1 MQTYTVEQA
10 ATALSLDRDTLRK
23 WLRAGRI
30 GGFKA
35 GTDWRLT
42 KEDLDAFI
50 DRNRNSYRP
59 KQVPPVVEDEDAT
72 DRAALALADTGD
84 FEDWNAVKARPGQP
98 VDDDDDAYWAAE
110 AEAVLDR
117 IERGEEGVITLEQ
130 WEARHGLGG

>member
-50 DRNRNSYRP
+50 ERNRNGYRHTGQP
-59 KQVPPVVEDEDAT
+59 DEDEDAT
-72 DRAALALADTGD
+72 DRAALALADTSD
-84 FEDWNAVKARPGQP
+84 FEDWSAVKARN
-98 VDDDDDAYWAAE
+98 
-110 AEAVLDR
+110 
-117 IERGEEGVITLEQ
+117 
-130 WEARHGLGG
+130 GL

>member
-35 GTDWRLT
+35 GANWRIT
-42 KEDLDAFI
+42 QDDLDAFI
-50 DRNRNSYRP
+50 ERNRNSYRP
-59 KQVPPVVEDEDAT
+59 DDDDEDA
-72 DRAALALADTGD
+72 
-84 FEDWNAVKARPGQP
+84 
-98 VDDDDDAYWAAE
+98 YWVAE

-117 IERGEEGVITLEQ
+117 VERGEERVWTFEEWQ
-130 WEARHGLGG
+130 RHRNALDS

>member
-10 ATALSLDRDTLRK
+10 AAALSLDRDTLRK

-50 DRNRNSYRP
+50 ERNRNSYR
-59 KQVPPVVEDEDAT
+59 T
-72 DRAALALADTGD
+72 
-84 FEDWNAVKARPGQP
+84 GQP
-98 VDDDDDAYWAAE
+98 DDDEDAYWAAE
-110 AEAVLDR
+110 ATAVLDR
-117 IERGEEGVITLEQ
+117 IERGEERGITLEQ

>member
-59 KQVPPVVEDEDAT
+59 EPVSPAVEDEDAT
-72 DRAALALADTGD
+72 DRAALALADTCD
-84 FEDWNAVKARPGQP
+84 FEDWNTVKARPGQP
-98 VDDDDDAYWAAE
+98 VDDDDDAYWVAAAE
-110 AEAVLDR
+110 TTLDR
-117 IERGEEGVITLEQ
+117 LARGEEGVITLDQ

>member
-50 DRNRNSYRP
+50 ERNRNSYRHTGQP
-59 KQVPPVVEDEDAT
+59 DEDEDAT
-72 DRAALALADTGD
+72 DRAALALADTSD
-84 FEDWNAVKARPGQP
+84 FEDWSAVKARN
-98 VDDDDDAYWAAE
+98 
-110 AEAVLDR
+110 
-117 IERGEEGVITLEQ
+117 
-130 WEARHGLGG
+130 GL

>member
-10 ATALSLDRDTLRK
+10 AAALSLDRDTLRK

-50 DRNRNSYRP
+50 ERNRNSYRP
-59 KQVPPVVEDEDAT
+59 EREPP
-72 DRAALALADTGD
+72 
-84 FEDWNAVKARPGQP
+84 
-98 VDDDDDAYWAAE
+98 DDDEDAYWAEE
-110 AEAVLDR
+110 ARKVLDR
-117 IERGEEGVITLEQ
+117 LERGEEKVWTFAE

>member
-42 KEDLDAFI
+42 KDDLDAFI
-50 DRNRNSYRP
+50 ERNRNSYRP
-59 KQVPPVVEDEDAT
+59 GQPSPVVEDEDAT

-98 VDDDDDAYWAAE
+98 VDDDDDAYWVAAAE
-110 AEAVLDR
+110 TTLDR
-117 IERGEEGVITLEQ
+117 LARGEERTITLDQ

>member
-42 KEDLDAFI
+42 KDDLDAFI
-50 DRNRNSYRP
+50 ERNRNSYRH
-59 KQVPPVVEDEDAT
+59 T
-72 DRAALALADTGD
+72 
-84 FEDWNAVKARPGQP
+84 GQP
-98 VDDDDDAYWAAE
+98 DDDEDAYWAAE
-110 AEAVLDR
+110 GDAALDR
-117 IERGEEGVITLEQ
+117 LARGEDSVITLEQ
-130 WEARHGLGG
+130 WETRHGLGG